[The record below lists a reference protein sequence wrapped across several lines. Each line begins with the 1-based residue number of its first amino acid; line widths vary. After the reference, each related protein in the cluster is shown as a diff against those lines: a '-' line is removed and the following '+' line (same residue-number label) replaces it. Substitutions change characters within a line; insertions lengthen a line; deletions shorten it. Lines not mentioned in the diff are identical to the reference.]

1 MKYATRVVEAVLVG
15 CFVFLLWSNIRLRS
29 ENRSLRT
36 AARTAAASPS
46 RSFQA
51 GDAFSASQVV
61 ACRGCNPQPWPVG
74 GKIILIVN
82 PSCGSCEEVAHNLKD
97 SLPLL
102 RLKPVVIS
110 TGDEGD
116 TMKFA
121 RTYGFSPFMFR
132 VTPGPEHRK
141 FTTTPQVLLADDT
154 SVIARCTSVA
164 DCSLTTMRR

>member
-1 MKYATRVVEAVLVG
+1 MKYATRVVEAVLLA

-36 AARTAAASPS
+36 AARTAVASPA

-51 GDAFSASQVV
+51 GDAFSASEVV
-61 ACRGCNPQPWPVG
+61 TCRGCSTRQWPGG
-74 GKIILIVN
+74 GKIVLIVN
-82 PSCGSCEEVAHNLKD
+82 PSCGSCEEVAQNLKD
-97 SLPLL
+97 ALPSL

-110 TGDEGD
+110 TGDDGD
-116 TMKFA
+116 TTKFA
-121 RTYGFSPFMFR
+121 RKYGFSPFMFR

-141 FTTTPQVLLADDT
+141 FATTPQILLADDT
-154 SVIARCTSVA
+154 SVIARCTSFP